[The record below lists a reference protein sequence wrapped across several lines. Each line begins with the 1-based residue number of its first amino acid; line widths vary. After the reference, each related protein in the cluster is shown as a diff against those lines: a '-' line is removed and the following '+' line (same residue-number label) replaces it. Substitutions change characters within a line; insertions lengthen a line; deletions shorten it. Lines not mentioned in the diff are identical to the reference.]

1 MAVET
6 VLGNISN
13 AAKGLVILFSS
24 MAPFVENKGSI
35 LLAAALH
42 LKWYL
47 AYFAS
52 SIGSFLPIPFLLH
65 SGDKGKKRL
74 EGNRVGKKFTSSA
87 DRFINS
93 HRRFFDRYGCFALL
107 LIVSVPFTGVGCW
120 LAAFLSKVNWA
131 GSPPVGSGN
140 FFGDCNL
147 RPADDGRDLRAVLG
161 LDRVAER
168 GLLSSAAPRGKGGKH
183 REHFSRSWAV
193 GFIRQPFFMSRMRN
207 VTTKSIS
214 EIF

>member
-74 EGNRVGKKFTSSA
+74 ESNRVGKKFTSSA

-120 LAAFLSKVNWA
+120 LAAFLSKVM
-131 GSPPVGSGN
+131 
-140 FFGDCNL
+140 
-147 RPADDGRDLRAVLG
+147 G
-161 LDRVAER
+161 LDRRQSAAAIFLGIVIS
-168 GLLSSAAPRGKGGKH
+168 GLLTTAATYGLFWGLTAWLK
-183 REHFSRSWAV
+183 EVF
-193 GFIRQPFFMSRMRN
+193 
-207 VTTKSIS
+207 
-214 EIF
+214 